1 LAGRY
6 AYVWEF
12 RVAPE
17 HREAFERHYGPTG
30 SWVTLFR
37 ESPGYIESWLLRDQ
51 TDGLR
56 YLTIDRWESAAAYRL
71 FRARFAEQYAAL
83 DRLCE
88 HLTTCENSLGHYAEA
103 AG

>member
-1 LAGRY
+1 LLGRY

-17 HREAFERHYGPTG
+17 HREAFERHYGPRG

-37 ESPGYIESWLLRDQ
+37 ESPGYIESLLLRDQ
-51 TDGLR
+51 TDALR
-56 YLTIDRWESAAAYRL
+56 YLTVDRWESEAAYRL
-71 FRARFAEQYAAL
+71 FRARFAEQYAEL

-88 HLTTCENSLGHYAEA
+88 HYTRSETPLGQYEEA
-103 AG
+103 AI